1 MRAIFLFFGKIK
13 KEILKFC
20 RILFI
25 GSGILNNELINEIR
39 KSVNIVDVISS
50 YMPLTKK
57 GKNYFGVCP
66 FHDDHSP
73 SMSVAEDKQ
82 IYKCFS
88 CGESGNVF
96 TFLEK
101 YENISFLE
109 AVKKCADL
117 SGIEFNYG
125 KSTQKNYNQ
134 DLYDIYKFASKLYQN
149 NLHSKEGKEARE
161 YLKNRKLDDNI
172 IKEFEIGLSL
182 NQASILTDA
191 LKKKYD
197 EKTLIKSG
205 LVSEGDYNLYDIYR
219 NRIMFPLYDLSGNIV
234 GYNGRIYNSNNKNDS
249 KYINSKE
256 TPIFKKGELLFNY
269 HRAKKEAR
277 EYKFVIVVE
286 GQIDAI
292 RCYQAGYK
300 NVVASLGTAITK
312 EHAMLLR
319 KLSNNIVLCFDGDSA
334 GEKATNAAIEQL
346 STLALEP
353 KIVRLEE
360 SLDPDE
366 YILKYGKERFK
377 DKIENALNIMQY
389 KEIIIKK
396 DMDLSKTEDLALYTN
411 KMIKEINNI
420 NDDVLREISINKLA
434 SETNLE
440 VKFIKSKLDKK
451 KEIKIPIKKNIIKY
465 SKYEKS
471 EQALIYYMLKSIDVI
486 KIYEKKITFM
496 PTDRYRK
503 LALKIDC
510 FYKEFGYI
518 DVADFMTYINGDDI
532 SINALSEIL
541 NLDFNDSYDEEAILD
556 YLNNIKSYN
565 DRSLS
570 NKYKKELKEEVSLEK
585 KIELAKKAIEYK
597 IRSESN
603 E

>member
-149 NLHSKEGKEARE
+149 NLHSKEGKEARD

>member
-125 KSTQKNYNQ
+125 KSIQKNYNQ

-396 DMDLSKTEDLALYTN
+396 DMDLSRTEDLALYTN

-518 DVADFMTYINGDDI
+518 DVADFMSYINSDDV

-541 NLDFNDSYDEEAILD
+541 NLDLNDSYDEEAILD

>member
-96 TFLEK
+96 TFIEK
-101 YENISFLE
+101 YENVSFLE

-117 SGIEFNYG
+117 SGIEFSYG
-125 KSTQKNYNQ
+125 KSDRKNHNQ

-149 NLHSKEGKEARE
+149 NLHSKEGKEARD
-161 YLKNRKLDDNI
+161 YLKKRKLDDNI

-182 NQASILTDA
+182 NNASILTDA

-205 LVSEGDYNLYDIYR
+205 LVSEGEYNLYDIYR

-292 RCYQAGYK
+292 RLYQAGYR

-319 KLSNNIVLCFDGDSA
+319 KLSNNIILCFDGDSA
-334 GEKATNAAIEQL
+334 GEKATNAAIKE
-346 STLALEP
+346 LANLAIEP

-366 YILKYGKERFK
+366 YILKYGDKFK
-377 DKIENALNIMQY
+377 DKIDNALNIMQY
-389 KEIIIKK
+389 KESIIKK
-396 DMDLSKTEDLALYTN
+396 NIDLSKTEDLALYTN
-411 KMIKEINNI
+411 KMIKEINAI
-420 NDDVLREISINKLA
+420 NDDVLKEISINKLA
-434 SETNLE
+434 SETNLD

-518 DVADFMTYINGDDI
+518 DVADFMSYINSDDV

-541 NLDFNDSYDEEAILD
+541 NLDLNDSYDEEAILD

-565 DRSLS
+565 DKTLS

-585 KIELAKKAIEYK
+585 KIELANKAIEYK